1 MYSFENLLARS
12 KKYIFYLYSIYVL
25 GWGFTPYPTIF
36 LGLILGTSF
45 SLYNLWLLIRKS
57 NQFNSRISEGKAAR
71 SLGTISRMAA
81 AGLAVLIA
89 LRFPEY
95 FHFISVIIGLMTMYV
110 VIMIDYFFYIRGQAW
125 EER

>member
-1 MYSFENLLARS
+1 MYQYNNLWTRSRKYILYLLAG
-12 KKYIFYLYSIYVL
+12 YVL
-25 GWGFTPYPTIF
+25 GWGFTPYQTIF

-57 NQFNSRISEGKAAR
+57 KQFQKAMEEGRAAR
-71 SLGTISRMAA
+71 SIGTISRMAI

-89 LRFPEY
+89 LKFPEY
-95 FHFISVIIGLMTMYV
+95 FHLFSVIIGLMTMYV
-110 VIMIDYFFYIRGQAW
+110 VIMIDYIFYIRGQAW

>member
-1 MYSFENLLARS
+1 LLAG
-12 KKYIFYLYSIYVL
+12 YVL
-25 GWGFTPYPTIF
+25 GWGFTPYQTIF

-57 NQFNSRISEGKAAR
+57 KQFQKAMEEGRAAR
-71 SLGTISRMAA
+71 SIGTISRMAA

-89 LRFPEY
+89 LQFPEY
-95 FHFISVIIGLMTMYV
+95 FHLFSVIIGLMTMYV
-110 VIMIDYFFYIRGQAW
+110 VIMIDYIFYIRGQAW

>member
-12 KKYIFYLYSIYVL
+12 KKYILYLFSIYVL
-25 GWGFTPYPTIF
+25 GWGLTSYQTIF

-57 NQFNSRISEGKAAR
+57 KQFRDKMNEGRAAR

-81 AGLAVLIA
+81 AGLAVLIS

>member
-1 MYSFENLLARS
+1 MYRYNNLWTRSRKYILYLLAG
-12 KKYIFYLYSIYVL
+12 YVL
-25 GWGFTPYPTIF
+25 GWGFTPYQTIF

-57 NQFNSRISEGKAAR
+57 KQFQKAMEEGRAAR
-71 SLGTISRMAA
+71 SIGTISRMAA

-89 LRFPEY
+89 LQFPEY
-95 FHFISVIIGLMTMYV
+95 FHLFSVIIGLMTMYV
-110 VIMIDYFFYIRGQAW
+110 VIMIDYIFYIRGQAW

>member
-1 MYSFENLLARS
+1 MYQYNNLWTRSRKYILYLLAG
-12 KKYIFYLYSIYVL
+12 YVL
-25 GWGFTPYPTIF
+25 GWGFTPYQTIF

-57 NQFNSRISEGKAAR
+57 KQFQKAMEEGRAAR
-71 SLGTISRMAA
+71 SIGTISRMAA

-89 LRFPEY
+89 LKFPEY
-95 FHFISVIIGLMTMYV
+95 FHLFSVIIGLMTMYV
-110 VIMIDYFFYIRGQAW
+110 VIMIDYIFYIRGQAW

>member
-1 MYSFENLLARS
+1 MYRYNNLWTRSRKYILYLLAG
-12 KKYIFYLYSIYVL
+12 YVL
-25 GWGFTPYPTIF
+25 GWGFTPYQTIF

-57 NQFNSRISEGKAAR
+57 KQFQKAMEEGRAAR
-71 SLGTISRMAA
+71 SIGTISRMAA

-89 LRFPEY
+89 LQFPEY
-95 FHFISVIIGLMTMYV
+95 FHLFSVVIGLMTMYV
-110 VIMIDYFFYIRGQAW
+110 VIMIDYIFYIRGQAW

>member
-1 MYSFENLLARS
+1 
-12 KKYIFYLYSIYVL
+12 
-25 GWGFTPYPTIF
+25 
-36 LGLILGTSF
+36 
-45 SLYNLWLLIRKS
+45 
-57 NQFNSRISEGKAAR
+57 
-71 SLGTISRMAA
+71 MAA